1 MKDGICAKCGAR
13 EVYARRDGTYGLNVP
28 ISMFS
33 KTLLE
38 LYVCASR
45 GYLEFYV
52 QNAEKLKQIP
62 ETFKKVG

>member
-1 MKDGICAKCGAR
+1 MKDGICAKCGEH
-13 EVYARRDGTYGLNVP
+13 EVYTRKDGNYGLNLP

-38 LYVCASR
+38 LYVCAAC

-52 QNAEKLKQIP
+52 QSGEKLKQVP
-62 ETFKKVG
+62 ETFKKVN

>member
-1 MKDGICAKCGAR
+1 MKDGICAKCGER

-38 LYVCASR
+38 LYVCAAC

-52 QNAEKLKQIP
+52 QNEEKLKQIP

>member
-13 EVYARRDGTYGLNVP
+13 EVYMRRDGTYGLNVP
-28 ISMFS
+28 VSMFS

-38 LYVCASR
+38 AYVCAKC

-52 QNAEKLKQIP
+52 QNEEKLKQIP
-62 ETFKKVG
+62 ENFNKVG

>member
-1 MKDGICAKCGAR
+1 MKDGICAKCGES
-13 EVYARRDGTYGLNVP
+13 EVYKRRDGNYGLNVP

-33 KTLLE
+33 KTFIE
-38 LYVCASR
+38 LYVCAAC

-52 QNAEKLKQIP
+52 QGEEKLKQIP

>member
-1 MKDGICAKCGAR
+1 
-13 EVYARRDGTYGLNVP
+13 
-28 ISMFS
+28 MFS
-33 KTLLE
+33 ETLLE

-45 GYLEFYV
+45 GYLEFDV